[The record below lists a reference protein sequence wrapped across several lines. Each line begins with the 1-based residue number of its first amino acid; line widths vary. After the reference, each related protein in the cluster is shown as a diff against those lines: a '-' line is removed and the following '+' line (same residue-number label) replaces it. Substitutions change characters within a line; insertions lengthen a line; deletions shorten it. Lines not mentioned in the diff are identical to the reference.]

1 MDMYKGNYDKLHRRT
16 KMNRNNFIYAAI
28 ITGNLDLIKDLPEG
42 DDIDMCEGMERMAE
56 GFRSEG
62 RKQGILVGRNEG
74 RKEGKLE
81 EKRSTLKEQL
91 IIKLGAVS
99 SRLEEQLTNASLEKL
114 NVLTR
119 NIFDITSEEDVL
131 RIIH

>member
-1 MDMYKGNYDKLHRRT
+1 MEIEYKRKRTLNHRAERAYGYRSNLLMMDIKYDFKG
-16 KMNRNNFIYAAI
+16 
-28 ITGNLDLIKDLPEG
+28 
-42 DDIDMCEGMERMAE
+42 
-56 GFRSEG
+56 
-62 RKQGILVGRNEG
+62 V
-74 RKEGKLE
+74 E
-81 EKRSTLKEQL
+81 EKRNTLKEQL

>member
-1 MDMYKGNYDKLHRRT
+1 MKGEQK
-16 KMNRNNFIYAAI
+16 
-28 ITGNLDLIKDLPEG
+28 
-42 DDIDMCEGMERMAE
+42 
-56 GFRSEG
+56 
-62 RKQGILVGRNEG
+62 V
-74 RKEGKLE
+74 
-81 EKRSTLKEQL
+81 EKKNTLKEQL

-99 SRLEEQLTNASLEKL
+99 NRLEEQLTNALLEKL